1 MFSNS
6 DTYFKSSH
14 RISRLFL
21 TFVVFKLL
29 FIRSHGR
36 PLQAPQEF
44 ANPTF
49 SVLLKFVLFCFF
61 FIADYI
67 FILYITFKIFGVS
80 NLPFACIT

>member
-1 MFSNS
+1 MFSYS
-6 DTYFKSSH
+6 VTYFKSSN
-14 RISRLFL
+14 RINRLFL

>member
-1 MFSNS
+1 MG
-6 DTYFKSSH
+6 D
-14 RISRLFL
+14 
-21 TFVVFKLL
+21 
-29 FIRSHGR
+29 
-36 PLQAPQEF
+36 LQAPQEF

-67 FILYITFKIFGVS
+67 FILHITFKIFGVS